1 MKKRRKNYSGL
12 IVKVFFVAFLLIY
25 LGILCMRGYAKD
37 VSISEIRKDFESKE
51 LLTGIDEMKDK
62 DLRRYFGI
70 EGKECEGYF
79 YYKAESPMA
88 VDELL
93 VLKAKNAQDA
103 ERFKE
108 AAVKRLDNQLESFE
122 GYGVTQTAQLKKAYA
137 LAEGNYVIYMAGDQ
151 AGKWKSAFESA
162 IK

>member
-1 MKKRRKNYSGL
+1 MKKRRKDYSGL
-12 IVKVFFVAFLLIY
+12 IVKVFFVAFLVIY
-25 LGILCMRGYAKD
+25 LGVLCMRGYAKD
-37 VSISEIRKDFESKE
+37 VSISQIQKDFENE
-51 LLTGIDEMKDK
+51 NLLDGIDEMKDK

-79 YYKAESPMA
+79 YYKAESPMV

-93 VLKAKNAQDA
+93 VLKAKSVQDA

-108 AAVKRLDNQLESFE
+108 SVTKRLDNQLESFE

-137 LAEGNYVIYMAGDQ
+137 QAEGIYVIYMAGDQ
-151 AGKWKSAFESA
+151 AGRWKSAFESA

>member
-1 MKKRRKNYSGL
+1 MKKRKKNHSGL
-12 IVKVFFVAFLLIY
+12 IVKAFFVAFLLIY

-37 VSISEIRKDFESKE
+37 VSISEIRKDFESRE
-51 LLTGIDEMKDK
+51 LLAGIDEMKDK

-88 VDELL
+88 VDEILI
-93 VLKAKNAQDA
+93 LKAKNAQDA

-108 AAVKRLDNQLESFE
+108 AVVKRLDNQLESFE

-137 LAEGNYVIYMAGDQ
+137 QAEGNYVIYMAGDQ
-151 AGKWKSAFESA
+151 AEKWKSAFENA